1 MDSVLVP
8 FELPDAKS
16 LSQELVDDLASVDV
30 VVFGHYN
37 LPEQTPDNIAEEQ
50 FGERARAELD
60 ELAEQFR
67 AAGATVTTRLAFG
80 KDRDAAIER
89 VATEEGCVAELLPA
103 ETEGMN
109 RILVPLPDAD
119 VERLPE
125 FVRLVYDDMTQEITL
140 FHVAEGESRERGE
153 KRLATARDR
162 LVEAGFD
169 PDLVEARLVEG
180 SDHDSL
186 IKDAASEHDAVVMY
200 EAESRLGD
208 FVFGSLPDRIAKATG
223 DPVLVVRRDY
233 EPQVRD

>member
-1 MDSVLVP
+1 MDSILVP
-8 FELPDAKS
+8 FELPDAES

-30 VVFGHYN
+30 VLLGHYN
-37 LPEQTPDNIAEEQ
+37 LPEQTPNSIAEQQ
-50 FGERARAELD
+50 FNEEAQAELD

-89 VATEEGCVAELLPA
+89 VVTEEDCVAELLPA
-103 ETEGMN
+103 ETEGMS
-109 RILVPLPDAD
+109 RILVPIPDAD

-140 FHVAEGESRERGE
+140 FHVAKGESKERGE
-153 KRLATARDR
+153 KRLAKARDQ
-162 LVEAGFD
+162 LIEAGFG
-169 PDLVEARLVEG
+169 PDLVDSQLVEG

-186 IKDAASEHDAVVMY
+186 IKHAANEYDAVVMY
-200 EAESRLGD
+200 EATSRLGD
-208 FVFGSLPDRIAKATG
+208 FIFGSLPNRIRKATG

-233 EPQVRD
+233 